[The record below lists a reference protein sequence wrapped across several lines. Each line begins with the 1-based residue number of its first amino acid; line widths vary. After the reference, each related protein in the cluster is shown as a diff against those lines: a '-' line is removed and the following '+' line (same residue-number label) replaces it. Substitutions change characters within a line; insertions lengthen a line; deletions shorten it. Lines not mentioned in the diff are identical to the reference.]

1 MGTVRIL
8 LETKGHEILSVG
20 PEDSVFDAIKLMSYH
35 NIGSLLVMENKE
47 LVGIMSERD
56 YARKVF
62 LKGRSSPNTKVKDI
76 MSTRV
81 ICAVPEQTVE
91 EAMAVM
97 TEKRVRHLPVLDGG
111 ELVGVVSI
119 GDLVNSII
127 KDQQFII
134 DQLEHYI
141 SG

>member
-8 LETKGHEILSVG
+8 LDTKGHDILSVG

-35 NIGSLLVMENKE
+35 NIGSLLVMENNE

-97 TEKRVRHLPVLDGG
+97 TEKRVRHLPVLVEG
-111 ELVGVVSI
+111 EVIGVVSI

-141 SG
+141 AG